1 MCEVACAKLRLKY
14 YFLFR
19 SLSFLSPSS
28 AEGLFYRM
36 SFVVDDVGASLTQA
50 DVERAVALWVRR
62 VQLHA
67 AGVALYNGFIMQ
79 VQPSVAPRKQQ
90 SE

>member
-1 MCEVACAKLRLKY
+1 M
-14 YFLFR
+14 
-19 SLSFLSPSS
+19 
-28 AEGLFYRM
+28 
-36 SFVVDDVGASLTQA
+36 VDDVGASLTQA

-67 AGVALYNGFIMQ
+67 ADVALYNGFIMQ